1 MDPAME
7 LKPVNSDYCV
17 CGQIDPGDVAQA
29 AAKGIRTIIN
39 CRPDNEVE
47 GQVSS
52 ADLEAA
58 AQAAGIQYHHVPMK
72 PGQLEPG
79 VVARYTRAMGGV
91 DRPVLGFCRTG
102 KRAMILW
109 AVANPHELDVEQR
122 LSAASAGGFDLSNL
136 QPLMAQT

>member
-1 MDPAME
+1 ME
-7 LKPVNSDYCV
+7 AKQVHPGYWV
-17 CGQIDPGDVAQA
+17 CGQIAPGDMVDA
-29 AAKGIRTIIN
+29 AAQGIRTVIN
-39 CRPDNEVE
+39 CRPDNEAE
-47 GQVSS
+47 GQILS